1 MAKKDKEDK
10 KNGGEGL
17 GSKLLTLIIV
27 LLIVI
32 IWLAIIALLIKF
44 DVGGLGSNETVQKVF
59 KDIPVLNMILPDSDP
74 TEDENMQKYNYKNLE
89 EAIAAIKK
97 LEQDV
102 DKLKEENDA
111 YSKRIQELQTENE
124 TLSHYEAEYLDFL
137 KQKEQFDREI
147 ALGEHALSRNE
158 YIKWYEKMY
167 PENAEKI
174 YAELKGEEMVDEAYT
189 SVASYLAKTSSKA
202 DAQILMEYTSDID
215 FVCNVLKCLKTA
227 KVAEILEAMQ
237 KDGDEGTLFASR
249 IINRMHELGLS
260 TK

>member
-1 MAKKDKEDK
+1 MAKDKQDK
-10 KNGGEGL
+10 NNGGEGL
-17 GSKLLTLIIV
+17 GSKVLTLIIV
-27 LLIVI
+27 LLIVA

-44 DVGGLGSNETVQKVF
+44 DVGGLGSNETVQKIF
-59 KDIPVLNMILPDSDP
+59 KDVPVLNLILPDSDP
-74 TEDENMQKYNYKNLE
+74 TEDENLEKYNFKNLE

-97 LEQDV
+97 YEQDV
-102 DKLKEENDA
+102 DKLNEENNA
-111 YSKRIQELQTENE
+111 YSQRVQELQIENE
-124 TLSHYEAEYLDFL
+124 SLSHYEAEYLEFL
-137 KQKEQFDREI
+137 KLKEQFDREI
-147 ALGEHALSRNE
+147 ALGEHALTREE

-174 YAELKGEEMVDEAYT
+174 YAELKAEEVVDEAYT
-189 SVASYLAKTSSKA
+189 SVANYLAKTSSKA

-249 IINRMHELGLS
+249 IINRMHELGMS
-260 TK
+260 AN